1 MSSFDDKFITLS
13 ELELTRIFWW
23 DPILKRALQSYA
35 WPDFPSIE
43 YEDQVTQS
51 DVGMWLSTATPGCL
65 ITKLLTDIGG
75 YSEVERKKLRSYSRS
90 TRLMPLEDMRQHIQ
104 QIRHTDFQPAAY
116 TGKGYVLRGSIRT
129 DGFRLQ
135 VIAFKLNELH
145 SVKYRQLPADRLPN
159 RLTSTV
165 AGTDYF
171 LTEIRNV
178 VSTPQDIVD
187 LWGCD
192 PKQIKI
198 LGIDLGQAFVV
209 GASALLPSRNKH
221 LDMEGSPEGAQ
232 EDPLVKQ
239 PTTKYFN
246 LSVKQKAVYQPTF
259 KLRRWMEQRKAQP
272 LEGGGSISQIETSL
286 PAYHGP
292 DASISEYTA
301 RVHEVQA
308 QLDSFYGNV
317 VLKKHRW
324 NAKKA
329 HDEEYRLI
337 ANRLLELVGGSLGAK
352 RKESNKVV
360 IGVGLGQFSSR
371 IRLSSLHESF
381 KSYFIQRVSKLNEPF
396 IVLRSPFAMHAKT
409 KNALSRSSSL
419 LGTIAWIHRCRRERV
434 LHIEEVSNL
443 WRVRWPSGSS
453 SLVLF
458 RTRVQK
464 VHAPRRYG
472 RPQHL

>member
-1 MSSFDDKFITLS
+1 MRLPSFIG
-13 ELELTRIFWW
+13 
-23 DPILKRALQSYA
+23 A
-35 WPDFPSIE
+35 
-43 YEDQVTQS
+43 
-51 DVGMWLSTATPGCL
+51 DVF
-65 ITKLLTDIGG
+65 
-75 YSEVERKKLRSYSRS
+75 VR
-90 TRLMPLEDMRQHIQ
+90 RQ
-104 QIRHTDFQPAAY
+104 
-116 TGKGYVLRGSIRT
+116 L
-129 DGFRLQ
+129 
-135 VIAFKLNELH
+135 IAFKLNELH

-221 LDMEGSPEGAQ
+221 LDKEGSLEGAQ

-259 KLRRWMEQRKAQP
+259 KLRRWMEQRRAQP

-329 HDEEYRLI
+329 RDEEYRLI

-381 KSYFIQRVSKLNEPF
+381 ESYFIQR
-396 IVLRSPFAMHAKT
+396 
-409 KNALSRSSSL
+409 NALSRSPFL
-419 LGTIAWIHRCRRERV
+419 LGTIAWIYRCRRERV

-453 SLVLF
+453 PLVLF

-472 RPQHL
+472 RPQYL